1 MRVAL
6 RSTVVV
12 LSLVIV
18 AVILLAT
25 FKPDRSSSFEFSK
38 TSHGDPQT
46 DTESIEVLFA
56 APFVVAFPGDRC
68 KVAICLRLLE
78 LIRGAKTS
86 IDFAVYG
93 MRYQTQLL
101 DAVVAA
107 QARGVVVRGVVDR
120 DRDGKNYYKS
130 TDLWSKRLGNANVRD
145 DWEAEQKL
153 DRIGKRERF
162 NRIMHNKFF
171 VIDRRWVWTGSAN
184 ISDTG
189 TGGYNA
195 NVVAVVDSPQLAGIY
210 TDEFEQM
217 WSGLFH
223 ALKKSN
229 GAEQVSIGGV
239 EAEVWFS
246 PQDKAIQN
254 GLQPLIAGAQ
264 RRIDVAMFYLTNK
277 YVTAELIAAHKRGVG
292 VRVIVDATSARSKYS
307 KHEWL
312 REAGIPV
319 KVENWG
325 GKMHMKAAAVDGRA
339 VVVGSMN
346 WSFSGAVKN
355 DENTLILHSPGLAVE
370 FKSVFDRLWNSIPQK
385 WNRPGANP
393 DPESPE
399 SPPAC
404 TDGIDNDFN
413 RLVDDKDPGCQDASL
428 LSESTASPS

>member
-12 LSLVIV
+12 LPLFIV
-18 AVILLAT
+18 AILLLVT
-25 FKPDRSSSFEFSK
+25 FKPDRAYSLEFSK
-38 TSHGDPQT
+38 TSDGDRQT
-46 DTESIEVLFA
+46 DTESIELLFA

-68 KVAICLRLLE
+68 KVAICTRLLK
-78 LIRGAKTS
+78 LIQGAKRS

-93 MRYQTQLL
+93 TRYQTQLL

-120 DRDGKNYYKS
+120 DRDGENYYKS
-130 TDLWSKRLGNANVRD
+130 TDMWVKRLDNVRD
-145 DWEAEQKL
+145 DYEAERKL
-153 DRIGKRERF
+153 DREGKRERF

-195 NVVAVVDSPQLAGIY
+195 NVVAVVDSPRLAGIY

-217 WSGLFH
+217 WSGRFH

-229 GAEQVSIGGV
+229 GVERFPIGGT
-239 EAEVWFS
+239 EAAVWFS
-246 PQDKAIQN
+246 PQDGAIRN
-254 GLQPLIAGAQ
+254 GLRPLIAGA
-264 RRIDVAMFYLTNK
+264 RSRIDLAIFYLTHK
-277 YVTAELIAAHKRGVG
+277 GAAEDLIAAHRRGVG
-292 VRVIVDATSARSKYS
+292 VRVIVDATSARNKYT

-325 GKMHMKAAAVDGRA
+325 GKMHMKAAAVDGRT

-355 DENTLILHSPGLAVE
+355 DENTIILHSPGLAVE
-370 FKSVFDRLWNSIPQK
+370 FQSVFDRLWNSIPQK

-393 DPESPE
+393 HSESSE
-399 SPPAC
+399 SSVAC
-404 TDGIDNDFN
+404 TDGIDNDFD

>member
-12 LSLVIV
+12 LPLFIV
-18 AVILLAT
+18 AILLLAT
-25 FKPDRSSSFEFSK
+25 FKPDRAYSLEFSK
-38 TSHGDPQT
+38 ISDSDRQT
-46 DTESIEVLFA
+46 DTESIELLFA
-56 APFVVAFPGDRC
+56 GPFVVAFPGDRC
-68 KVAICLRLLE
+68 KVAICTRLLK
-78 LIRGAKTS
+78 LIQGAKRS

-93 MRYQTQLL
+93 TRYQTQLL

-130 TDLWSKRLGNANVRD
+130 TDLWVKRLDNVRD
-145 DWEAEQKL
+145 DYEAEKTL
-153 DRIGKRERF
+153 DRMGKRERF

-171 VIDRRWVWTGSAN
+171 VVDRRWVWTGSAN
-184 ISDTG
+184 VSDTG

-195 NVVAVVDSPQLAGIY
+195 NVVAVVDSPHLAGIY
-210 TDEFEQM
+210 TEEFEQM
-217 WSGLFH
+217 WSGRFH
-223 ALKKSN
+223 ALKESN
-229 GAEQVSIGGV
+229 GAERFPIGDT

-246 PQDKAIQN
+246 PQDEAIRN
-254 GLQPLIAGAQ
+254 GLQPLIAGA
-264 RRIDVAMFYLTNK
+264 RSRIDLAIFYLTHK
-277 YVTAELIAAHKRGVG
+277 GVAEELIAAHRRGVG

-307 KHEWL
+307 KHERL
-312 REAGIPV
+312 REEGIPV

-325 GKMHMKAAAVDGRA
+325 GKMHMKAAAVDGQT

-370 FKSVFDRLWNSIPQK
+370 FKSIFDRLWDSIPQK
-385 WNRPGANP
+385 WSRPGAKP
-393 DPESPE
+393 HPESTE

-404 TDGIDNDFN
+404 TDGIDNDFD
-413 RLVDDKDPGCQDASL
+413 RLVDDKDSGCQDASL
-428 LSESTASPS
+428 MSELTASPS